1 MHAYMAL
8 LRYDVGQLAR
18 SWLVRLWIGLL
29 VVPALFVV
37 IVAANSTEK
46 ASETLAAYIAAGLV
60 PVSAVVIAIVSGAA
74 VSAESSVA
82 ADAIL
87 SRAVTRSEYIA
98 AKVTSR
104 LAMTV
109 LVFAAVVIPFAYLIV
124 RYSAEG
130 DTSVGGVIA
139 GLTMVGAALVALAAL
154 GVALSTLLRNSL
166 LSALIAIVAVG
177 ASGAA
182 LQFLGF
188 SWMSTTAVLDDLPMT
203 FRGQTAVWHEIRV
216 VFGFASLAAIGVASS
231 VFVFGRRD
239 L

>member
-1 MHAYMAL
+1 MAL
-8 LRYDVGQLAR
+8 LRYDVGQLTR
-18 SWLVRLWIGLL
+18 SWLVRVWIVLL
-29 VVPALFVV
+29 VVPALFIVV
-37 IVAANSTEK
+37 VAANSTEK

-60 PVSAVVIAIVSGAA
+60 PISALVIAIVSGAA

-87 SRAVTRSEYIA
+87 SRSVTRSEYIA

-109 LVFAAVVIPFAYLIV
+109 LVFAAVAIPFAYLIV
-124 RYSAEG
+124 RYSEEG

-139 GLTMVGAALVALAAL
+139 GLIMVGAALIALAAL

-166 LSALIAIVAVG
+166 LSALIVLAAVG

-182 LQFLGF
+182 LQFLGL
-188 SWMSTTAVLDDLPMT
+188 SWMSSTAVLDDLPLT
-203 FRGQTAVWHEIRV
+203 FRGDTDVWHEIRV
-216 VFGFASLAAIGVASS
+216 IFAFGSLAAVGVAAS
-231 VFVFGRRD
+231 VFVFRRRD

>member
-1 MHAYMAL
+1 MHAYIAL

-29 VVPALFVV
+29 VVPALFIVV
-37 IVAANSTEK
+37 VAANSTEK

-60 PVSAVVIAIVSGAA
+60 PVSALVIAIVSAAA

-87 SRAVTRSEYIA
+87 SRSVTRSEYIA

-109 LVFAAVVIPFAYLIV
+109 LVFAAVAIPFAYLIV
-124 RYSAEG
+124 RYSAG
-130 DTSVGGVIA
+130 SDTSVGGVIA
-139 GLTMVGAALVALAAL
+139 GLTMVAAALVALAAL

-166 LSALIAIVAVG
+166 LSALIAIVVVG
-177 ASGAA
+177 VSGAA
-182 LQFLGF
+182 LQFLGL
-188 SWMSTTAVLDDLPMT
+188 SSMSITAVLDDLPET
-203 FRGQTAVWHEIRV
+203 FRGGTAVWHEIRV
-216 VFGFASLAAIGVASS
+216 VFVFASLAAIGVASS
-231 VFVFGRRD
+231 VFVFRRRD